1 MTWQEPGLKRS
12 LHLGFVL
19 MGFGFAVTQS
29 LLIRELLV
37 AFFGNELSIGLILG
51 IWLVLEA
58 VGSGILGR
66 WADRWKGSPSSFGF
80 LQVLF
85 AIFLPLCL
93 LAANSSRRLAGAIP
107 GEGLG
112 LIPIF
117 WSSFLILA
125 PLGLV
130 DGAMFAF
137 GARSYIN
144 ILSDEAAAISRVYI
158 LEAVGGISGGIVFTF
173 VLLPLL
179 DSVQMVLVLAGLNLL
194 SAASILVSAGRGR
207 GRRLSPGLGIVAILL
222 LAVLAFLF
230 SPLAAEIQHWAI
242 SQQWPG
248 YDLLYSE
255 NSAYGNVAVAEREG
269 QYTFFADGIPIL
281 NAPVPDVTLSEEIV
295 HLPMLFVPGPRRA
308 LVLSGGLGGVLQE
321 LLKYPLE
328 SIDYAELD
336 PLLIEAVQQ
345 FATPLTIGELGD
357 PRVGVELVDGR
368 LLVRRMQEEMARPSE
383 PGYDLIIVNLPY
395 PSTLQLNRFYTIE
408 FYQMLRGLLAEEGVV
423 VLGMPGTL
431 SYLSDDLRNLNAM
444 VYHTLQEVFP
454 YVRPIPGDLA
464 LWLASPASDL
474 SAPDVE
480 SLVARWE
487 SRGLDTQLVT
497 AAHIRLRLAQ
507 HYLDWFWTSLEVGGG
522 VGQGSEPAPATT
534 KLNRDL
540 HPVGLFYG
548 LSYWNALFSPALAR
562 IFALAGRLSLWILAI
577 PLVACTLLFLAT
589 VKRTGRGTG
598 AAVPMAIA
606 ATGFTGMT
614 ADLVIIFA
622 FQSLYGHV
630 YHWIALLIAAFM
642 AGVTLGA
649 LLMNRGTRSAARDRA
664 AFLRLEVALVLFW
677 VLLPVVL
684 LGLYGRSGHPLVF
697 TSVQVV
703 LFLLNALAGLLVG
716 AQFPVANRLWPRE
729 RDARREREG
738 VLYASDL
745 VGAFLASIVV
755 SVFLIPILGIV
766 ATCLLAAILKLCSLL
781 LSATVGTRA

>member
-1 MTWQEPGLKRS
+1 MTWQEPGLRRS

-58 VGSGILGR
+58 IGSGILGR
-66 WADRWKGSPSSFGF
+66 WAGRWKGSPSSFSF
-80 LQVLF
+80 LQVLL
-85 AIFLPLCL
+85 AVFLPLCL
-93 LAANSSRRLAGAIP
+93 LAANCSRRLAGAIP

-137 GARSYIN
+137 GAGSYVN
-144 ILSDEAAAISRVYI
+144 ILGDEAAAINRVYI
-158 LEAVGGISGGIVFTF
+158 LEAAGGIAGGIVFTF
-173 VLLPLL
+173 LLLPLL
-179 DSVQMVLVLAGLNLL
+179 HSVQMVLLLAGLNLL
-194 SAASILVSAGRGR
+194 SAASILVTSGAGR
-207 GRRLSPGLGIVAILL
+207 GRRLSPGLGLVAALL
-222 LAVLAFLF
+222 VAVLALLF
-230 SPLAAEIQHWAI
+230 SPLTAEIQHWAI

-248 YDLLYSE
+248 YDLVYSE

-295 HLPMLFVPGPRRA
+295 HLPMLFVPEPRRA

-321 LLKYPLE
+321 LSKYPLE
-328 SIDYAELD
+328 RIDYAELD

-345 FATPLTIGELGD
+345 FATPLTAGELAD
-357 PRVGVELVDGR
+357 PRVGIELVDGR
-368 LLVRRMQEEMARPSE
+368 LMVRRMQAEMARPSE

-395 PSTLQLNRFYTIE
+395 PSTLQLNRFYTLE

-431 SYLSDDLRNLNAM
+431 SYLSDELRNLNAM
-444 VYHTLQEVFP
+444 AYYTLQEAFP
-454 YVRPIPGDLA
+454 HVRPIPGDLT
-464 LWLASPASDL
+464 LWLASPAGEL
-474 SAPDVE
+474 SALDVE
-480 SLVARWE
+480 SLVERWE
-487 SRGLDTQLVT
+487 ARGLDTQLVT
-497 AAHIRLRLAQ
+497 APHIRLRLAQ
-507 HYLDWFWTSLEVGGG
+507 GYLDWFWTSLNAGGG
-522 VGQGSEPAPATT
+522 TGQGPQPTAAST

-562 IFALAGRLSLWILAI
+562 LFAVAGRLSLWVLAL
-577 PLVACTLLFLAT
+577 PLVGCTLLFLAI
-589 VKRTGRGTG
+589 VKRTGRGKG
-598 AAVPMAIA
+598 AVVPMAIA
-606 ATGFTGMT
+606 GTGFTGMT

-642 AGVTLGA
+642 SGVALGA
-649 LLMNRGTRSAARDRA
+649 LLTNRGARGAARDRA
-664 AFLRLEVALVLFW
+664 AFVKLEVALVLFW
-677 VLLPVVL
+677 VLLPAVL
-684 LGLYGRSGHPLVF
+684 LGLYGCASHPLVF
-697 TSVQVV
+697 TSVQVI

-716 AQFPVANRLWPRE
+716 AQFPLANRLWPMGS
-729 RDARREREG
+729 DARREREG

-781 LSATVGTRA
+781 LSTVVGARA